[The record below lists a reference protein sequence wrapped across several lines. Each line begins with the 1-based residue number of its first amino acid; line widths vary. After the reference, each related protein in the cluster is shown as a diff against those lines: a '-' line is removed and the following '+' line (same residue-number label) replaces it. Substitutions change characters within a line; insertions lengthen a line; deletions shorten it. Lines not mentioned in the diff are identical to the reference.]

1 MSATR
6 PLSILTLAVLVAV
19 LLATAAPARAVEE
32 GATSAS
38 VSLGAGRQL
47 DRTYT
52 VLSGRYGYYFVRDFE
67 ASIGVEAWRGNDP
80 AIYKVVPELR
90 WVYSGSPR
98 AGPYV
103 AGFLSR
109 TFYDGLPDR
118 FTYGGRLGFYF
129 TLNRGSS
136 FAVGVVTER
145 ISNCDQNTYRKCQQ
159 TYPEAGLH
167 FTF

>member
-6 PLSILTLAVLVAV
+6 PLSIPALAVAIAM
-19 LLATAAPARAVEE
+19 LLTTAAPAHAAEE

-38 VSLGAGRQL
+38 IALGAGRQL

-90 WVYSGSPR
+90 WAYSGNPR
-98 AGPYV
+98 AGPYI
-103 AGFLSR
+103 AGFISR

-118 FTYGGRLGFYF
+118 NTYGGRLGVYF
-129 TLNRGSS
+129 ALNRGSYLAIG
-136 FAVGVVTER
+136 AVAER
-145 ISNCDQNTYRKCQQ
+145 ISDCDENTYHKCEQ
-159 TYPEAGLH
+159 TYPEVGLH